1 FEKQG
6 FNRIYCNNEFIII
19 SEINELKSGEP
30 VYLVTDRIVVNF
42 DEETNISRY
51 TDSISVAYSEGKGE
65 CGLLSMENG
74 KIEWFNNRF
83 ELDELIFQEPSPHFF
98 AFNNPFGACKTC
110 EGYGM
115 ILGIDEDLVIPD
127 VTKSIYEGA
136 VAPWRG
142 ETMGE
147 YLQEVILQ
155 AKKFDFPIHR
165 SYSELT
171 IDQKKTLWE
180 GNKYITGIRPFF
192 KFLESQ
198 TYKIQY
204 RVLLSRYRGKT
215 ICPECKGTRLRG
227 DASYV
232 KIGGKSIQELVLMPV
247 SECLA
252 FLNTVQLSP
261 QEQQIVKRILP
272 EITSRLGFLCDV
284 GLSYLT
290 LNRGANTLSGGE
302 SQRINLATSLG
313 SSLVGSI
320 YVLDE
325 PSIGL
330 HPRDT
335 ERLIKVIKRLKSLG
349 NTVLIVEHEEEI
361 MRAADEI
368 IDIGPKA
375 GIHGGNVVFQGDFET
390 LLNESRTLTSHYLK
404 GNTSI
409 SLPQKRRKSKD

>member
-1 FEKQG
+1 MNTHIDIKGARVHNRKNIDVKIPHGKITVLTGVSGSGKTSLAFDTVYAEGQRRFIESMSSYARQFLGKLDKPDVDYIKGVAPSIAIQQKVISTNPRSTVGTTTEIYDYLKLFFARIGKTYSPISGNEVKKHTIEDVLSQLKNANTGSKFALLSPIKDSAKISTLDKIKQFEKQG
-6 FNRIYCNNEFIII
+6 FNRIYCNNEFILI

-51 TDSISVAYSEGKGE
+51 TDSISVAFSEGKGE
-65 CGLLSMENG
+65 CGLLSIENG

-165 SYSELT
+165 PYSELT

-232 KIGGKSIQELVLMPV
+232 KIGGKSIQELVLMP
-247 SECLA
+247 
-252 FLNTVQLSP
+252 
-261 QEQQIVKRILP
+261 
-272 EITSRLGFLCDV
+272 
-284 GLSYLT
+284 
-290 LNRGANTLSGGE
+290 
-302 SQRINLATSLG
+302 
-313 SSLVGSI
+313 
-320 YVLDE
+320 
-325 PSIGL
+325 
-330 HPRDT
+330 
-335 ERLIKVIKRLKSLG
+335 
-349 NTVLIVEHEEEI
+349 
-361 MRAADEI
+361 
-368 IDIGPKA
+368 
-375 GIHGGNVVFQGDFET
+375 
-390 LLNESRTLTSHYLK
+390 
-404 GNTSI
+404 
-409 SLPQKRRKSKD
+409 